1 MGQSELNQQSC
12 FFDAHRLRKQTRM
25 CMTLVATLRG
35 QILRANTTDYGLRI
49 CALMHVDTRYAY
61 DLLRARTCLPIL
73 SFALLPAAV
82 TTANLNYYDVDELHT
97 LQQTEARLGL
107 LSSGHSITFLLAMC
121 PAAGMPDAMFSF
133 LMRDDSCWHI
143 HHRIAKPKLLGDTLS
158 LFHLLGPLLEH
169 RAVCGSG
176 VWRVA
181 TCSSCWCS
189 EKHTLCAS
197 KSMGLCGARDLLQMS
212 LSSCVPLFIG
222 SQ

>member
-1 MGQSELNQQSC
+1 MPADLIICLTPSSSNYGK
-12 FFDAHRLRKQTRM
+12 RKP
-25 CMTLVATLRG
+25 L
-35 QILRANTTDYGLRI
+35 
-49 CALMHVDTRYAY
+49 
-61 DLLRARTCLPIL
+61 
-73 SFALLPAAV
+73 
-82 TTANLNYYDVDELHT
+82 DVDELHT

-176 VWRVA
+176 VWRDA
-181 TCSSCWCS
+181 TCSRCWCS

-212 LSSCVPLFIG
+212 LSSCVPLFFG